1 MYRLP
6 LSEKIGDLADK
17 DFVTLDEDTLVGVA
31 AKTMR
36 DKDVSCV
43 LVTRKD
49 SNSNDPI
56 GIVTERDML
65 YRVLAENKGRFKV
78 NLGRIMSS
86 PLITIRA
93 NSSAADAISIMRNK
107 NIRRLAVQKMKGGK
121 ITGIA
126 TLMSVVGN
134 IPSQSIE
141 LAEVQLP
148 NDLIAVGRGI
158 ISCPYCN
165 CTFESKNDITRHIDE
180 SHILNS

>member
-6 LSEKIGDLADK
+6 LSEKIGNLADRH
-17 DFVTLDEDTLVGVA
+17 FVTLDEDTLVGVV
-31 AKTMR
+31 AKIMR

-49 SNSNDPI
+49 SNSNDAI

-65 YRVLAENKGRFKV
+65 YQVLTENKGPYKV

-86 PLITIRA
+86 PLITIGA

-165 CTFESKNDITRHIDE
+165 STFESKNDITRHIDE